1 MKTISV
7 RELQKHIKEVV
18 DSAQHDRVVVTRH
31 GEPAA
36 VLLGV
41 EGKDWETVVLETSP
55 ALWDLIEA
63 RRKEPTLSADELV
76 LRIAKST

>member
-7 RELQKHIKEVV
+7 RELQKHTKEVV
-18 DSAQHDRVVVTRH
+18 DSAQHDRVVVTRR

-36 VLLGV
+36 LLLGV

-55 ALWDLIEA
+55 AFWDLIEA
-63 RRKEPTLSADELV
+63 RRKEPTLSADEV
-76 LRIAKST
+76 ERRIAKPT

>member
-7 RELQKHIKEVV
+7 RDLQKNIKDAV
-18 DSAQHDRVVVTRH
+18 DSAQRDRVVVTRR
-31 GEPAA
+31 PTA

-41 EGKDWETVVLETSP
+41 EGKDWETVTLETSP

-63 RRKEPTLSADELV
+63 RRKEPTLSVDELA
-76 LRIAKST
+76 RRTR

>member
-41 EGKDWETVVLETSP
+41 EGKDWETVVIETSP
-55 ALWDLIEA
+55 AFWELIEA
-63 RRKEPTLSADELV
+63 RRKEPTLSVDEV
-76 LRIAKST
+76 ERRIAKST

>member
-1 MKTISV
+1 MRTISV
-7 RELQKHIKEVV
+7 RDLQKNVKGVV
-18 DSAQHDRVVVTRH
+18 DSAQHDRVVVTRR

-55 ALWDLIEA
+55 AFWKLIEA
-63 RRKEPTLSADELV
+63 RRKEPTLSTDEV
-76 LRIAKST
+76 KRRFE

>member
-1 MKTISV
+1 MRTISV
-7 RELQKHIKEVV
+7 RELQKSVKQVV
-18 DSAQHDRVVVTRH
+18 DSAQSDRVVVTRR

-55 ALWDLIEA
+55 AFWDLIEA
-63 RRKEPTLSADELV
+63 RRREPTISLDELEHK
-76 LRIAKST
+76 LE